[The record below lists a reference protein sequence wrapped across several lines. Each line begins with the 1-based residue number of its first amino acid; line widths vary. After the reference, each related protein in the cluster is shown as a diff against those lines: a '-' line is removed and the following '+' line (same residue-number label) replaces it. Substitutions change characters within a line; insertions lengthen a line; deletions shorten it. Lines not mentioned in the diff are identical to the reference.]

1 MGANLDRLMK
11 SYGVSTPTVSGYSG
25 VAAPAALAAGATAEE
40 KGTYAS
46 ALAKYKNELDAYD
59 RYVGDYKNRIATT
72 DLYSSPYLNIL
83 PKSEQKYQTGNT
95 ITTPDYS
102 ALASPV
108 TDINNIRTTPDY
120 DSLVKAAYAGV
131 GRSGIGSE
139 GKNIDQ
145 AGYDYWSNQ
154 LKNNAISPADFKSTF
169 SSSAKDYVAKNT
181 NDPITTVMR
190 NYRPANAENPM
201 YDALIKSAYSGVG
214 RSGVG
219 SNMGNIDQPGYDYW
233 MNQLNTGAV
242 NPANFTSAFSSGAKS
257 YIDQNPGTDTSKYM
271 RGYLKLSPAVTGGN
285 GSIGSASGNG
295 SIGSASEG
303 VITEAMMAANP
314 YLRAGFNNPYN
325 GRGEYEAEM
334 AKGGPV
340 RHFYGGGSNSIDG
353 GITDLADKYALD
365 NPAELPEIYAQAPT
379 GTATDAVPASVAQ
392 RTVGGVVSPPSGFVP
407 VSDTTLQKL
416 QASAVKVGELPIQR
430 GSPGQVEGAPVRE
443 EPKSPQVAP
452 ATVMAPQSA
461 DDEKQAL
468 FDKWYKP
475 KPPSDAVIAARKNVA
490 DNQAALL
497 KAINDQ
503 IGKSEE
509 NAPSKAEMY
518 FRLAAAFAAPTK
530 TGNFME
536 NVGLAAKELGD
547 FQKSTTDSKR
557 AAAAARLQMLL
568 KTNEITWQTAKEELA
583 ALEKAD
589 NEERKSRQE
598 FAKEIFKSNEKRNE
612 AVTDAEMRA
621 RSLGLITGTADH
633 KAYIAADEAERATK
647 AATAADAAKTAAKA
661 AEKKLG
667 ALPEYELRLRTE
679 AEDVVANLTKSAAD
693 LYRAFAINPQTFK
706 SSWPDDFE
714 KLIKEGIGTNDPIA
728 IKTREQRNLLLSQ
741 ALTSLKSTFP
751 GAISNDERVALE
763 NLQGIGAK
771 TQEERATIMMN
782 AYKAVQSSLE
792 RNKKRIDRINAGEF
806 RRIEQPGVG
815 ATDGQ

>member
-11 SYGVSTPTVSGYSG
+11 SYGISTPTVSGYSG
-25 VAAPAALAAGATAEE
+25 VAAPAALAAGATAGEQ
-40 KGTYAS
+40 GTYAS
-46 ALAKYKNELDAYD
+46 ALAKYKNEQDAYD

-108 TDINNIRTTPDY
+108 TDINNTRTTPDY

-201 YDALIKSAYSGVG
+201 YDALVKSAYSGIG

-242 NPANFTSAFSSGAKS
+242 NPANFTSSFATGAKS
-257 YIDQNPGTDTSKYM
+257 YIDQNPDTDISKYM
-271 RGYLKLSPAVTGGN
+271 RGYLGLLPPVATEDNK
-285 GSIGSASGNG
+285 SIGSL
-295 SIGSASEG
+295 SEKVVTG
-303 VITEAMMAANP
+303 PIMDTNMND
-314 YLRAGFNNPYN
+314 Y
-325 GRGEYEAEM
+325 

-365 NPAELPEIYAQAPT
+365 NPADLPKIYAQANT
-379 GTATDAVPASVAQ
+379 GTATDAGS
-392 RTVGGVVSPPSGFVP
+392 VP
-407 VSDTTLQKL
+407 VSAARVAAMNA
-416 QASAVKVGELPIQR
+416 ASERTG
-430 GSPGQVEGAPVRE
+430 GPGVVVAPVPAGAI
-443 EPKSPQVAP
+443 EPGPAPAGAP
-452 ATVMAPQSA
+452 ATASVVASQSA
-461 DDEKQAL
+461 DDAGEAVFKRL
-468 FDKWYKP
+468 FARQPESEAIK
-475 KPPSDAVIAARKNVA
+475 AARKNVA
-490 DNQAALL
+490 DNRAALL

-503 IGKSEE
+503 MGKSEE

-530 TGNFME
+530 TGGFME

-568 KTNEITWQTAKEELA
+568 KTNEITLQAAQEGLATLVGAENKEAESRKA
-583 ALEKAD
+583 FALELFRA
-589 NEERKSRQE
+589 
-598 FAKEIFKSNEKRNE
+598 NEKRNE
-612 AVTDAEMRA
+612 AVTDAEKRA
-621 RSLGLITGTADH
+621 KSLGLIKGTADH

-667 ALPEYELRLRTE
+667 ALPEYELKLRTE
-679 AEDVVANLTKSAAD
+679 TEDVVANLTKSAAD
-693 LYRAFAINPQTFK
+693 LYRAFAINPQTYK
-706 SSWPDDFE
+706 DSWPENFE
-714 KLIKEGIGTNDPIA
+714 KFVKEGIGTNDPIA
-728 IKTREQRNLLLSQ
+728 IKTREQFNLLASQ
-741 ALTSLKSTFP
+741 ALSSLKETFP
-751 GAISNDERVALE
+751 GAISNDERKALMD
-763 NLQGIGAK
+763 LQGIGAK
-771 TQEERATIMMN
+771 SQAERATIMMN
-782 AYKAVQSSLE
+782 AYKAVQNSLE

-806 RRIEQPGVG
+806 RRIEQPVVG

>member
-11 SYGVSTPTVSGYSG
+11 SYGVSTPTISGYSG
-25 VAAPAALAAGATAEE
+25 VAAPAALAAGATAGEQ
-40 KGTYAS
+40 GTYAS

-59 RYVGDYKNRIATT
+59 RYAGDYKNRIATT

-108 TDINNIRTTPDY
+108 TDINNTRTTPDY

-169 SSSAKDYVAKNT
+169 SSSARDYVAKNT

-201 YDALIKSAYSGVG
+201 YDALVKSAYSGIG

-242 NPANFTSAFSSGAKS
+242 NPANFTSSFATGAKS
-257 YIDQNPGTDTSKYM
+257 YIDQNPDTDTSKYM
-271 RGYLKLSPAVTGGN
+271 RGYLGLLPPAVTGGN
-285 GSIGSASGNG
+285 GS
-295 SIGSASEG
+295 
-303 VITEAMMAANP
+303 T
-314 YLRAGFNNPYN
+314 GFSPT
-325 GRGEYEAEM
+325 GEVTGPIMDTNMNDYAQ
-334 AKGGPV
+334 GGPV

-379 GTATDAVPASVAQ
+379 GTATDAS
-392 RTVGGVVSPPSGFVP
+392 SVP
-407 VSDTTLQKL
+407 VSPARVSEMNA
-416 QASAVKVGELPIQR
+416 ASRRTGGPGVTVGPV
-430 GSPGQVEGAPVRE
+430 PAGAIDPA
-443 EPKSPQVAP
+443 PAGAP
-452 ATVMAPQSA
+452 ATAPAPGGASRSA
-461 DDEKQAL
+461 DAEREAFYK
-468 FDKWYKP
+468 KWYERQPENEAIK
-475 KPPSDAVIAARKNVA
+475 AARKNVA
-490 DNQAALL
+490 DNQAAFL
-497 KAINDQ
+497 KSINDQ
-503 IGKSEE
+503 MGKSEE

-530 TGNFME
+530 TGGFME

-589 NEERKSRQE
+589 NEENANRRAFGLKVMEEDTKKLEPKSDIGRKLFEAGFVPGTPRFQ
-598 FAKEIFKSNEKRNE
+598 AEI
-612 AVTDAEMRA
+612 A
-621 RSLGLITGTADH
+621 RLTQLEESQ
-633 KAYIAADEAERATK
+633 
-647 AATAADAAKTAAKA
+647 KTQTLANQAAKA
-661 AEKKLG
+661 ARDEAEAKKLSP
-667 ALPEYELRLRTE
+667 AEVRL
-679 AEDVVANLTKSAAD
+679 K
-693 LYRAFAINPQTFK
+693 
-706 SSWPDDFE
+706 
-714 KLIKEGIGTNDPIA
+714 
-728 IKTREQRNLLLSQ
+728 
-741 ALTSLKSTFP
+741 TSLDKD
-751 GAISNDERVALE
+751 IS
-763 NLQGIGAK
+763 
-771 TQEERATIMMN
+771 TQEEALRQINIAIANSPNAFIANLPGIVERKIYESKNFFGGKADPKVTATERMEAALGSSILQN
-782 AYKAVQSSLE
+782 AASMKGSLSDKDLTFL
-792 RNKKRIDRINAGEF
+792 RNMSGIASKSPDARLQILEDAKDKLNREIARS
-806 RRIEQPGVG
+806 RRQYSDVG
-815 ATDGQ
+815 AGLYREKTSIGGTE

>member
-271 RGYLKLSPAVTGGN
+271 RGYLGLSPAVTGGN

-325 GRGEYEAEM
+325 EQRQYDAEM

-353 GITDLADKYALD
+353 GITDLADKYALN

-416 QASAVKVGELPIQR
+416 QASAVKVGEPPIQR
-430 GSPGQVEGAPVRE
+430 GSPGQVGGAPVRE

-452 ATVMAPQSA
+452 ATVVAPQPA
-461 DDEKQAL
+461 DDTRY
-468 FDKWYKP
+468 DKYFKP
-475 KPPSDAVIAARKNVA
+475 RPPSGAVIAARKSVE
-490 DNQAALL
+490 DNRAALL

-568 KTNEITWQTAKEELA
+568 KTNEITLQAAQEGLATLVGADNKEEEGLKAFGIRVMEEDKERRQPKSEVGRRLVEAGSVPGTPGFEAEMARLNQIEENQKAQTLA
-583 ALEKAD
+583 AQAARAARDKAEAEKLTPAEVKLKTSLDKDISTQEEALRQINIAIANSPKAFIANLPGIAERKIYENTNFFGGKAD
-589 NEERKSRQE
+589 PRVTATERMETALGSSILQNAASMKGALSDKDMSFLLKLSGIASKSQDARLQLLE
-598 FAKEIFKSNEKRNE
+598 DAKDRLNREI
-612 AVTDAEMRA
+612 A
-621 RSLGLITGTADH
+621 RSRRQ
-633 KAYIAADEAERATK
+633 YS
-647 AATAADAAKTAAKA
+647 
-661 AEKKLG
+661 
-667 ALPEYELRLRTE
+667 
-679 AEDVVANLTKSAAD
+679 DVVAG
-693 LYRAFAINPQTFK
+693 LYR
-706 SSWPDDFE
+706 E
-714 KLIKEGIGTNDPIA
+714 KTSTGGT
-728 IKTREQRNLLLSQ
+728 E
-741 ALTSLKSTFP
+741 
-751 GAISNDERVALE
+751 
-763 NLQGIGAK
+763 
-771 TQEERATIMMN
+771 
-782 AYKAVQSSLE
+782 
-792 RNKKRIDRINAGEF
+792 
-806 RRIEQPGVG
+806 
-815 ATDGQ
+815 

>member
-11 SYGVSTPTVSGYSG
+11 SYGISTPTVSGYSG
-25 VAAPAALAAGATAEE
+25 VAAPAALAAGATAGEQ
-40 KGTYAS
+40 GTYAS
-46 ALAKYKNELDAYD
+46 ALAKYKNEQDAYD

-108 TDINNIRTTPDY
+108 TDINNTRTTPDY

-201 YDALIKSAYSGVG
+201 YDALVKSAYSGIG

-242 NPANFTSAFSSGAKS
+242 NPANFTSSFATGAKS
-257 YIDQNPGTDTSKYM
+257 YIDQNPDTDISKYM
-271 RGYLKLSPAVTGGN
+271 RGYLGLLPPVATEDNK
-285 GSIGSASGNG
+285 SIGSL
-295 SIGSASEG
+295 SERVVTG
-303 VITEAMMAANP
+303 PIMDTNMND
-314 YLRAGFNNPYN
+314 Y
-325 GRGEYEAEM
+325 

-353 GITDLADKYALD
+353 GITDLADKYALN
-365 NPAELPEIYAQAPT
+365 NPAELPEIYAQANT
-379 GTATDAVPASVAQ
+379 GTATDAGSVPVNAARVAAMNAASERTGGPGVVVAPVPAGAI
-392 RTVGGVVSPPSGFVP
+392 
-407 VSDTTLQKL
+407 
-416 QASAVKVGELPIQR
+416 E
-430 GSPGQVEGAPVRE
+430 PGPARAPGPAPV
-443 EPKSPQVAP
+443 VAP
-452 ATVMAPQSA
+452 PSA
-461 DDEKQAL
+461 DDAKQA
-468 FDKWYKP
+468 FYDKYIKR
-475 KPPSDAVIAARKNVA
+475 PPENEAIKAARKNVA
-490 DNQAALL
+490 DNQAAFL
-497 KAINDQ
+497 KSINDQ
-503 IGKSEE
+503 VGKSEE

-530 TGNFME
+530 TGGFME

-589 NEERKSRQE
+589 NEENANRRAFGLKVME
-598 FAKEIFKSNEKRNE
+598 EDTKKLE
-612 AVTDAEMRA
+612 AVTGDQKDAVAAGLPMGTLGNREFVLKRQAA
-621 RSLGLITGTADH
+621 RDAKE
-633 KAYIAADEAERATK
+633 KA
-647 AATAADAAKTAAKA
+647 AADAAKN
-661 AEKKLG
+661 KLTE
-667 ALPEYELRLRTE
+667 LPPYELKLRTE
-679 AEDVVANLTKSAAD
+679 SEDVVANLTKSAAD
-693 LYRAFAINPQTFK
+693 LKRAYALNPNTYAG
-706 SSWPDDFE
+706 SWGDKAKMF
-714 KLIKEGIGTNDPIA
+714 LNEGLGTNDPIA
-728 IKTREQRNLLLSQ
+728 INTREQINLLSSQ
-741 ALTSLKSTFP
+741 ALSSLKETFP
-751 GAISNDERVALE
+751 GAISNDERKALMD
-763 NLQGIGAK
+763 LQGIGSKSLA
-771 TQEERATIMMN
+771 ERGIIIMR
-782 AYKAVQSSLE
+782 AYEALLTSAA
-792 RNKKRIDRINAGEF
+792 RNKKRIEDINAGKF
-806 RRIEQPGVG
+806 RQTLPSTSSG

>member
-11 SYGVSTPTVSGYSG
+11 SYGISTPTVSGYSG
-25 VAAPAALAAGATAEE
+25 VAAPAALAAGATAGEQ
-40 KGTYAS
+40 GTYAS
-46 ALAKYKNELDAYD
+46 ALAKYKNEQDAYD

-108 TDINNIRTTPDY
+108 TDINNTRTTPDY

-201 YDALIKSAYSGVG
+201 YDALVKSAYSGIG

-242 NPANFTSAFSSGAKS
+242 NPANFTSSFATGAKS

-271 RGYLKLSPAVTGGN
+271 RGYLGLSPAVTGGN
-285 GSIGSASGNG
+285 GSSGSASGNG

-314 YLRAGFNNPYN
+314 YLRAGFNDPYN

-353 GITDLADKYALD
+353 GITDLADKYALN
-365 NPAELPEIYAQAPT
+365 NPAELPEIYAQAKT
-379 GTATDAVPASVAQ
+379 GTVTDAGS
-392 RTVGGVVSPPSGFVP
+392 VP
-407 VSDTTLQKL
+407 VSDARLRSFQEN
-416 QASAVKVGELPIQR
+416 AVRNDLPPAQR
-430 GSPGQVEGAPVRE
+430 GPVPQGTIDPAPAR
-443 EPKSPQVAP
+443 AP
-452 ATVMAPQSA
+452 ATASVVAPPSA
-461 DDEKQAL
+461 DDTRY
-468 FDKWYKP
+468 DKYFKP
-475 KPPSDAVIAARKNVA
+475 RPPSDAVIAARKNVA

-503 IGKSEE
+503 MGKSEE

-530 TGNFME
+530 TGGFME
-536 NVGLAAKELGD
+536 NVGLAAKELAD

-583 ALEKAD
+583 TLVGADKEDKESLKAFGIRVM
-589 NEERKSRQE
+589 EEDKERRQPKSDMGRKL
-598 FAKEIFKSNEKRNE
+598 AE
-612 AVTDAEMRA
+612 AGFVPGTPRFQAEMARLTQLEESQQAQTLAAQAARA
-621 RSLGLITGTADH
+621 ARD
-633 KAYIAADEAERATK
+633 KAEAEKLTP
-647 AATAADAAKTAAKA
+647 
-661 AEKKLG
+661 AEVKL
-667 ALPEYELRLRTE
+667 
-679 AEDVVANLTKSAAD
+679 K
-693 LYRAFAINPQTFK
+693 
-706 SSWPDDFE
+706 
-714 KLIKEGIGTNDPIA
+714 
-728 IKTREQRNLLLSQ
+728 
-741 ALTSLKSTFP
+741 TSLDKD
-751 GAISNDERVALE
+751 IS
-763 NLQGIGAK
+763 
-771 TQEERATIMMN
+771 TQEEALRQINIAIANSPKAFIANLPGIAERKIYESTNFFGGKADPRVTATERMETALGSSILQNAASMKGALSDKDMN
-782 AYKAVQSSLE
+782 FLLKLSGIASKSHDARLQLLE
-792 RNKKRIDRINAGEF
+792 DAKDRLNREIARS
-806 RRIEQPGVG
+806 RRQYSDVG
-815 ATDGQ
+815 AGLYREKTSTGGTE

>member
-11 SYGVSTPTVSGYSG
+11 SYGISTPTVSGYSG
-25 VAAPAALAAGATAEE
+25 VAAPAALAAGATAGEQ
-40 KGTYAS
+40 GTYAS
-46 ALAKYKNELDAYD
+46 ALAKYKHEQDAYD

-108 TDINNIRTTPDY
+108 TDINNTRTTPDY

-181 NDPITTVMR
+181 NDPITTVMK

-201 YDALIKSAYSGVG
+201 YDALVKSAYSGIG

-242 NPANFTSAFSSGAKS
+242 NPANFTSSFATGAKS
-257 YIDQNPGTDTSKYM
+257 YIDQNPDTDISKYM
-271 RGYLKLSPAVTGGN
+271 RGYLGLLPPVATEDNK
-285 GSIGSASGNG
+285 SIGSL
-295 SIGSASEG
+295 SERVVTG
-303 VITEAMMAANP
+303 PIMDTNMND
-314 YLRAGFNNPYN
+314 Y
-325 GRGEYEAEM
+325 

-365 NPAELPEIYAQAPT
+365 NPADLPEIYAQANT
-379 GTATDAVPASVAQ
+379 GTATDAGS
-392 RTVGGVVSPPSGFVP
+392 VP
-407 VSDTTLQKL
+407 VSAARVAAMNA
-416 QASAVKVGELPIQR
+416 ASERTG
-430 GSPGQVEGAPVRE
+430 GPGVVVAPV
-443 EPKSPQVAP
+443 PAGAIDPAPAGAP
-452 ATVMAPQSA
+452 ATASVVAPQSA
-461 DDEKQAL
+461 DDAKQA
-468 FDKWYKP
+468 FYDKYIKR
-475 KPPSDAVIAARKNVA
+475 PPENEAIKAARKNVA
-490 DNQAALL
+490 DNQAAFL
-497 KAINDQ
+497 KSINDQ
-503 IGKSEE
+503 GGKSEE

-518 FRLAAAFAAPTK
+518 FRLAAALAAPTK
-530 TGNFME
+530 TGGFME

-583 ALEKAD
+583 ALEKAE
-589 NEERKSRQE
+589 NEENANRRAFGLKVMEEDTKKLEPKSDMGRKAFEAGFVPGTPRFQ
-598 FAKEIFKSNEKRNE
+598 AEI
-612 AVTDAEMRA
+612 A
-621 RSLGLITGTADH
+621 RLNQLEENQ
-633 KAYIAADEAERATK
+633 KAQTLANQ
-647 AATAADAAKTAAKA
+647 AAKA
-661 AEKKLG
+661 ARDEAEAKKLSPAEVRLKTSLDKDISTQEE
-667 ALPEYELRLRTE
+667 ALRQI
-679 AEDVVANLTKSAAD
+679 D
-693 LYRAFAINPQTFK
+693 
-706 SSWPDDFE
+706 
-714 KLIKEGIGTNDPIA
+714 IA
-728 IKTREQRNLLLSQ
+728 IKNSAKAFNTNLAGIAQRKFQENIKVFGGEVDPRVTATERMEAALGSSILQNAASMKGSLSDKDLTFLRNMSGIASKSPDARLQILEDAKDKLNREIARS
-741 ALTSLKSTFP
+741 
-751 GAISNDERVALE
+751 
-763 NLQGIGAK
+763 
-771 TQEERATIMMN
+771 
-782 AYKAVQSSLE
+782 
-792 RNKKRIDRINAGEF
+792 
-806 RRIEQPGVG
+806 RRQYSDVG
-815 ATDGQ
+815 AGLYREKTSIGGTE

>member
-11 SYGVSTPTVSGYSG
+11 SYGISTPTVSGYSG
-25 VAAPAALAAGATAEE
+25 VAAPAALAAGATAGEQ
-40 KGTYAS
+40 GTYAS
-46 ALAKYKNELDAYD
+46 ALAKYKNEQDAYD

-108 TDINNIRTTPDY
+108 TDINNTRTTPDY

-181 NDPITTVMR
+181 NDPITTVMK

-201 YDALIKSAYSGVG
+201 YDALVKSAYSGIG

-242 NPANFTSAFSSGAKS
+242 NPANFTSSFATGAKS
-257 YIDQNPGTDTSKYM
+257 YIDQNPDTDISKYM
-271 RGYLKLSPAVTGGN
+271 RGYLGLLPPVATEDNK
-285 GSIGSASGNG
+285 SIGSL
-295 SIGSASEG
+295 SERVVTG
-303 VITEAMMAANP
+303 PIMDTNMND
-314 YLRAGFNNPYN
+314 Y
-325 GRGEYEAEM
+325 

-365 NPAELPEIYAQAPT
+365 NPADLPEIYAQANT
-379 GTATDAVPASVAQ
+379 GTATDAGS
-392 RTVGGVVSPPSGFVP
+392 VP
-407 VSDTTLQKL
+407 VSAARVAAMNA
-416 QASAVKVGELPIQR
+416 ASERTG
-430 GSPGQVEGAPVRE
+430 GPGVVVAPV
-443 EPKSPQVAP
+443 PAGAIDPAPAGAP
-452 ATVMAPQSA
+452 ATASVVAPQSA
-461 DDEKQAL
+461 DDAKQA
-468 FDKWYKP
+468 FYDKYIKR
-475 KPPSDAVIAARKNVA
+475 PPENEAIKAARKNVA
-490 DNQAALL
+490 DNQAAFL
-497 KAINDQ
+497 KSINDQ
-503 IGKSEE
+503 GGKSEE

-518 FRLAAAFAAPTK
+518 FRLAAALAAPTK
-530 TGNFME
+530 TGGFME

-583 ALEKAD
+583 ALEKAE
-589 NEERKSRQE
+589 NEENANRRAFGLKVMEEDTKKLEPKSDMGRKAFEAGFVPGTPRFQ
-598 FAKEIFKSNEKRNE
+598 AEI
-612 AVTDAEMRA
+612 A
-621 RSLGLITGTADH
+621 RLNQLEENQ
-633 KAYIAADEAERATK
+633 KAQTLANQ
-647 AATAADAAKTAAKA
+647 AAKA
-661 AEKKLG
+661 ARDEAEAKKLSPAEVRLKTSLDKDISTQEE
-667 ALPEYELRLRTE
+667 ALRQI
-679 AEDVVANLTKSAAD
+679 D
-693 LYRAFAINPQTFK
+693 
-706 SSWPDDFE
+706 
-714 KLIKEGIGTNDPIA
+714 IA
-728 IKTREQRNLLLSQ
+728 IKNSAKAFNTNLAGIAQRKFQENIKVFGGEVDPRVTATERMEAALGSSILQNAASMKGSLSDKDLTFLRNMSGIASKSPDARLQILEDAKDKLNREIARS
-741 ALTSLKSTFP
+741 
-751 GAISNDERVALE
+751 
-763 NLQGIGAK
+763 
-771 TQEERATIMMN
+771 
-782 AYKAVQSSLE
+782 
-792 RNKKRIDRINAGEF
+792 
-806 RRIEQPGVG
+806 RRQYSDVG
-815 ATDGQ
+815 AGLYREKTSIGGTE

>member
-59 RYVGDYKNRIATT
+59 RYAGDYKNRIATT

-169 SSSAKDYVAKNT
+169 SSSAKDYVAKNP
-181 NDPITTVMR
+181 NDPITNVMR

-201 YDALIKSAYSGVG
+201 YDALIKSAYSGIG

-242 NPANFTSAFSSGAKS
+242 NPANFTSSFATGAKS
-257 YIDQNPGTDTSKYM
+257 YIDQNPDTDTSKYM
-271 RGYLKLSPAVTGGN
+271 RGYLGLSPAGTGGN
-285 GSIGSASGNG
+285 GSSGSSSGNG
-295 SIGSASEG
+295 SIGSSTEG

-314 YLRAGFNNPYN
+314 YLRAGYGDYN
-325 GRGEYEAEM
+325 GRDQYVAEM
-334 AKGGPV
+334 AQGGPV

-365 NPAELPEIYAQAPT
+365 NPAELPEIYAQAQT
-379 GTATDAVPASVAQ
+379 RTATDAAPASVAQ
-392 RTVGGVVSPPSGFVP
+392 RTVGGVVSPPSGSVP
-407 VSDTTLQKL
+407 ASDTTLQKL
-416 QASAVKVGELPIQR
+416 QASAVKVGEPPIQR
-430 GSPGQVEGAPVRE
+430 GSPGPVEGATVRDGPE
-443 EPKSPQVAP
+443 SPRGAPAPIVAP
-452 ATVMAPQSA
+452 PSA
-461 DDEKQAL
+461 DDAGAARY
-468 FDKWYKP
+468 DKYFKP
-475 KPPSDAVIAARKNVA
+475 RPPSDAVIAARQSVA
-490 DNQAALL
+490 DNRAALL

-503 IGKSEE
+503 MGKSEE

-530 TGNFME
+530 TGGFME

-568 KTNEITWQTAKEELA
+568 KTNEITLQAAQEGLAVLERAQKEEDESRKAFGIRVMEEDKERRQPKSEVGRKLAEAGFVPGTPGFQAEMARVNQIEENQKAQTLA
-583 ALEKAD
+583 AQAARAARDKAEAEKLTPAEVKLKTSLDKDISTQEEALRQINIAIANSPNAFIANLPGIVERKIYESKNLFGGKAD
-589 NEERKSRQE
+589 PKVTATERMETALGSSILQNAASMKGALSDKDMDFLLKLSGIASKSHDARLQLLE
-598 FAKEIFKSNEKRNE
+598 DAKDRLNREI
-612 AVTDAEMRA
+612 A
-621 RSLGLITGTADH
+621 RSRRQ
-633 KAYIAADEAERATK
+633 YS
-647 AATAADAAKTAAKA
+647 
-661 AEKKLG
+661 
-667 ALPEYELRLRTE
+667 
-679 AEDVVANLTKSAAD
+679 DVVAG
-693 LYRAFAINPQTFK
+693 LYR
-706 SSWPDDFE
+706 E
-714 KLIKEGIGTNDPIA
+714 KTSIGGT
-728 IKTREQRNLLLSQ
+728 E
-741 ALTSLKSTFP
+741 
-751 GAISNDERVALE
+751 
-763 NLQGIGAK
+763 
-771 TQEERATIMMN
+771 
-782 AYKAVQSSLE
+782 
-792 RNKKRIDRINAGEF
+792 
-806 RRIEQPGVG
+806 
-815 ATDGQ
+815 